1 MAVYVDEAIW
11 QRRGRRFC
19 HLVADSPEELA
30 EFAARLGLRRAWLQ
44 TKPGRPWK
52 DHYDLPSWARDEA
65 VRLGA
70 VELGMRE
77 MGAHLAR
84 HRAAHRQEV
93 AGAAGTKARWPSQ
106 PQGPGAT

>member
-30 EFAARLGLRRAWLQ
+30 DFAARLGLRRAWLQ

-52 DHYDLPSWARDEA
+52 DHYDLPAWARAEA

-70 VELGMRE
+70 LELTLRE
-77 MGAHLAR
+77 MGSHLAR
-84 HRAAHRQEV
+84 HRAAHREEV
-93 AGAAGTKARWPSQ
+93 ARAPGTRER
-106 PQGPGAT
+106 

>member
-1 MAVYVDEAIW
+1 MAVYVDEAVW

-30 EFAARLGLRRAWLQ
+30 DFAARLGLRRAWLQ

-70 VELGMRE
+70 VELSMRE
-77 MGAHLAR
+77 MGVHLAT
-84 HRAAHRQEV
+84 HRAAHRQE
-93 AGAAGTKARWPSQ
+93 AGRVAGTKGR
-106 PQGPGAT
+106 

>member
-1 MAVYVDEAIW
+1 MAVYVDEPVW
-11 QRRGRRFC
+11 QGRGRRWC

-44 TKPGRPWK
+44 AKPDRPWK
-52 DHYDLPSWARDEA
+52 DHYDLPTWARDEA

-70 VELGMRE
+70 VELSMQE

-84 HRAAHRQEV
+84 RRADHREELRE
-93 AGAAGTKARWPSQ
+93 AAGTKKR
-106 PQGPGAT
+106 

>member
-1 MAVYVDEAIW
+1 MAVYVDEPVW

-30 EFAARLGLRRAWLQ
+30 EFAARLGLRRGWLQ
-44 TKPGRPWK
+44 TKPGQPWK
-52 DHYDLPSWARDEA
+52 DHYDLPAWARAEA

-70 VELGMRE
+70 FELTMRE

-84 HRAAHRQEV
+84 CRATHRQEP
-93 AGAAGTKARWPSQ
+93 ARRAGTQQR
-106 PQGPGAT
+106 

>member
-1 MAVYVDEAIW
+1 MAVYVDEAVW
-11 QRRGRRFC
+11 HRRGRRFC

-30 EFAARLGLRRAWLQ
+30 QFAARLGLRRAWLQ

-52 DHYDLPSWARDEA
+52 DHYDLPAWARAEA

-70 VELGMRE
+70 LELTMRE

-84 HRAAHRQEV
+84 RRAAHRQEL
-93 AGAAGTKARWPSQ
+93 AGGTGTQQRWSS
-106 PQGPGAT
+106 PQRSTAT